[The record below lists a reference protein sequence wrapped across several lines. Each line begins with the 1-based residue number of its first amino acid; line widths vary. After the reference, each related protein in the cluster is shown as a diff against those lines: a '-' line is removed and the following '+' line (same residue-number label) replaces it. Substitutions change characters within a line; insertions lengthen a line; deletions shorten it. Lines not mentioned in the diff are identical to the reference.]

1 MNVIR
6 ALLSSFVVVLV
17 VASVTGWV
25 WTGGH
30 QAPEKAAASR
40 VVLAIS
46 ALAGALGLVMIW
58 RRQPE

>member
-1 MNVIR
+1 MNAIR
-6 ALLSSFVVVLV
+6 TLLSLFVVVLV

-40 VVLAIS
+40 VVLATS